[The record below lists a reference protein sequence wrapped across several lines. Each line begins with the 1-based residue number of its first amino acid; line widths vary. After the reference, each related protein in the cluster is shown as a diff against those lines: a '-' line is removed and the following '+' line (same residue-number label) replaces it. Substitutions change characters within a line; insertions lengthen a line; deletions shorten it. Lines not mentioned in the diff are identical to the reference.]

1 MYSELLSLSPKKE
14 IRPNTYSESGRRKGK
29 VLGVCNRRHTRYWLI
44 LKEAARL
51 AVPSTVACP
60 CRRSGQR
67 PGLKPPG
74 LMSLTKRMKS
84 RGDANRWQRQMTG
97 ALMNPSIIITF
108 LPAWPRWQE
117 ASNLRALLPA

>member
-1 MYSELLSLSPKKE
+1 
-14 IRPNTYSESGRRKGK
+14 
-29 VLGVCNRRHTRYWLI
+29 
-44 LKEAARL
+44 
-51 AVPSTVACP
+51 
-60 CRRSGQR
+60 
-67 PGLKPPG
+67 
-74 LMSLTKRMKS
+74 MSLTKRMKS